1 MVETTTTTTTKPSV
15 SVQSLSDLLTPTKT
29 ATVDFPGY
37 EGFEV
42 QLTYLAREEMLK
54 LRKKAVSM
62 KINRRTRQP
71 EEELNEEVFL
81 KEYIKAVIKN
91 WKGLKMKYLVQLIPV
106 DEDKISDMEAELP
119 FSLENAEVLMQNSN
133 DFDSW
138 ITEVVGDLAN
148 FTKTR

>member
-29 ATVDFPGY
+29 TTVDFPGY

>member
-1 MVETTTTTTTKPSV
+1 
-15 SVQSLSDLLTPTKT
+15 
-29 ATVDFPGY
+29 
-37 EGFEV
+37 
-42 QLTYLAREEMLK
+42 
-54 LRKKAVSM
+54 
-62 KINRRTRQP
+62 
-71 EEELNEEVFL
+71 
-81 KEYIKAVIKN
+81 
-91 WKGLKMKYLVQLIPV
+91 MKYLVQLIPV